1 MHHFFVLNLGLD
13 IRILLRVP
21 EILSKEGQIID
32 PEQTFE
38 AKFSIEIPTN
48 K

>member
-21 EILSKEGQIID
+21 EILWKEGVQIID

-38 AKFSIEIPTN
+38 AKFSIETLIQ
-48 K
+48 